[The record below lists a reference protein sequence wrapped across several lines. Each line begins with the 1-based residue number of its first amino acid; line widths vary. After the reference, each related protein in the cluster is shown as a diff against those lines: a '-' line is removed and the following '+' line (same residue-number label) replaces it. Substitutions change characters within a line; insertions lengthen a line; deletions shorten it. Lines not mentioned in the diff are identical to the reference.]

1 MLFQRRMLR
10 ELVRNAVTTLLLLT
24 AVLVLGSCAQILR
37 HPEGLTLFTVLR
49 ALPYF
54 AAVQVD
60 VTLPLA
66 VLVAVVLTYG
76 RAAADN
82 EIDALR
88 TSGVHPL
95 QIGLPGLLFGALVSL
110 PLLAAMD
117 YGQPWAEVAK
127 RRLADDVDYATLLR
141 NKLSAGE
148 PVKLDQRTIISAEGF
163 NEAGQ
168 ALNVRVQIYDS
179 NGEIER
185 EILADRADVAVQP
198 ARGELTLVLLDFRTV
213 RGPRADGKS
222 MSVTRPLG
230 KGAGEL
236 DTRHLT
242 TPQLLA
248 ILRRGAPSMGFTPSQ
263 VELAV
268 HMRAAAALACL
279 LFALLGM
286 PLALLFRRGDRT
298 GAFLIAF
305 LVALFVYFPSREVS
319 IYFAEKQLLSPQVA
333 AFSGSALLLAVGLLL
348 CRRVLLR

>member
-1 MLFQRRMLR
+1 MLFQRRLLR
-10 ELVRNAVTTLLLLT
+10 ELLRNAVTTLLLLT
-24 AVLVLGSCAQILR
+24 AVLVLGSAAQILR
-37 HPEGLTLFTVLR
+37 HPEGLTLWTVLR
-49 ALPYF
+49 ALPFF
-54 AAVQVD
+54 AAAQVE

-110 PLLAAMD
+110 PLLLAMD
-117 YGQPWAEVAK
+117 YAQPWAETAK
-127 RRLADDVDYATLLR
+127 RRLAEDMDYATLLR

-148 PVKLDQRTIISAEGF
+148 PVKLDQRTIISAEAF
-163 NEAGQ
+163 DEAGR
-168 ALNVRVQIYDS
+168 ALNVRVQLYS
-179 NGEIER
+179 ANGEIER
-185 EILADRADVAVQP
+185 EILADAADIGVNP
-198 ARGELTLVLLDFRTV
+198 ARGEMTLELHGFRTV
-213 RGPRADGKS
+213 RGPRADGVQ
-222 MSVTRPLG
+222 MSVTRPVG

-248 ILRRGAPSMGFTPSQ
+248 MLRRDAPIAGFTRAQ
-263 VELAV
+263 AELAV
-268 HMRAAAALACL
+268 HMRAAAAAASL

-305 LVALFVYFPSREVS
+305 LVALFLYFPSREIS
-319 IYFAEKQLLSPQVA
+319 IYLADKQLLSPQVA
-333 AFSGSALLLAVGLLL
+333 AFAGSALLLAIGLLL

>member
-1 MLFQRRMLR
+1 MLFQRRLLR
-10 ELVRNAVTTLLLLT
+10 ELLRNALTTLLLLT
-24 AVLVLGSCAQILR
+24 AVLVLASCAQILR
-37 HPEGLTLFTVLR
+37 HPEGLTLGTVLR
-49 ALPYF
+49 ALPLF

-95 QIGLPGLLFGALVSL
+95 QVGLPGLVFGALAAL

-117 YGQPWAEVAK
+117 YFQPWAETAK
-127 RRLADDVDYATLLR
+127 RRLADDVDLATLLR

-148 PVKLDQRTIISAEGF
+148 PVPLDDRTIISAEGF

-168 ALNVRVQIYDS
+168 ALNVRVQIKDEA
-179 NGEIER
+179 GEMER
-185 EILADRADVAVQP
+185 EILADRADLAVQA
-198 ARGELTLVLLDFRTV
+198 ARGELTLTLHDFRTLH
-213 RGPRADGKS
+213 GPRALGTE
-222 MSVTRPLG
+222 MSVTRSLG
-230 KGAGEL
+230 KGTREL

-248 ILRRGAPSMGFTPSQ
+248 ALRRGVPNVGFNPAQ
-263 VELAV
+263 AELEV
-268 HMRAAAALACL
+268 HMRVAAAAACA

-319 IYFAEKQLLSPQVA
+319 VYLADKRLLSPPVA
-333 AFSGSALLLAVGLLL
+333 AFSGSALLLVLGLLL